1 MFKKFTIGFMAALL
15 VAQPAFPW
23 INDNSPIIDLVGLFL
38 IDNLLTV

>member
-23 INDNSPIIDLVGLFL
+23 INDNSPHH
-38 IDNLLTV
+38 